1 MIEVRQVQ
9 SRRDKHRFL
18 VFPWQ
23 INRGDPLW
31 VPPLLKERKKATD
44 PGRGHFFRGGY
55 ADFFLAYREATL
67 AGTLCCSHEY
77 GGDPRECTLGF
88 FECIDDYAVAE
99 ALFQR
104 AEDAR
109 MRERALLLLTQ
120 MDRETEEQGA
130 DAWVWKDPR
139 LPLVLP
145 FWTKF
150 WGDVIYVIPIRN
162 PIETILSG
170 ASMEGVPADALP
182 LSAGFAYWQ
191 ANMLNILSYTQS
203 SQRKIFAAFDQLTGN
218 PEAECERL
226 CRFLDEQADRR
237 PASTKEK
244 IERLASQVHRSEHHF
259 REERS
264 LAELPQATR
273 EQRALYNF
281 LRVKV
286 LHPDEKFN
294 EGDFAPY
301 PGWREYLQ
309 AMDMLLSVR
318 GQEENG

>member
-1 MIEVRQVQ
+1 MPSRIIILGMFRSGTSLNTRLVQ
-9 SRRDKHRFL
+9 EWGAYAGPAQDLFGDRYGYLEHLGLQK
-18 VFPWQ
+18 
-23 INRGDPLW
+23 INDELTEENDR
-31 VPPLLKERKKATD
+31 VPPIPET
-44 PGRGHFFRGGY
+44 
-55 ADFFLAYREATL
+55 
-67 AGTLCCSHEY
+67 
-77 GGDPRECTLGF
+77 
-88 FECIDDYAVAE
+88 
-99 ALFQR
+99 LFQR
-104 AEDAR
+104 AEGAR
-109 MRERALLLLTQ
+109 MRERALQLLTQ

-309 AMDMLLSVR
+309 AMDMLLSAM

>member
-1 MIEVRQVQ
+1 MPSRIIILGMFRSGTSLNTRLVQ
-9 SRRDKHRFL
+9 EWGAYAGPEYDLFGDRYGYLEHLGLQK
-18 VFPWQ
+18 
-23 INRGDPLW
+23 INDELTEGNDR
-31 VPPLLKERKKATD
+31 VPPT
-44 PGRGHFFRGGY
+44 P
-55 ADFFLAYREATL
+55 
-67 AGTLCCSHEY
+67 
-77 GGDPRECTLGF
+77 
-88 FECIDDYAVAE
+88 E

-218 PEAECERL
+218 PDAECERL

-309 AMDMLLSVR
+309 AMDMLLSAM